1 MSAAILK
8 ICNVHSI
15 IHNTEPAFIRAADL
29 RLKLLCRSAAGTGK
43 LIVCTSCALHLF
55 HAATVC
61 SLFSAAREHYVWA
74 IVSYRTLQ
82 QVKIQIDA
90 IYREACINTTWA
102 VKGEQSMRQSAWGH
116 SSHGRQAT
124 TVGRWHSCHI
134 WKKKK
139 SQGRFFFLFFCFR
152 CLNLFLSYYLRRSAQ
167 KRKNKIQARWGEKC
181 HFLHFKQNLAKINQK
196 GKSRGSSN
204 VLLWCRLVIE

>member
-139 SQGRFFFLFFCFR
+139 AKAGFSFFFSVF
-152 CLNLFLSYYLRRSAQ
+152 A
-167 KRKNKIQARWGEKC
+167 
-181 HFLHFKQNLAKINQK
+181 
-196 GKSRGSSN
+196 
-204 VLLWCRLVIE
+204 V